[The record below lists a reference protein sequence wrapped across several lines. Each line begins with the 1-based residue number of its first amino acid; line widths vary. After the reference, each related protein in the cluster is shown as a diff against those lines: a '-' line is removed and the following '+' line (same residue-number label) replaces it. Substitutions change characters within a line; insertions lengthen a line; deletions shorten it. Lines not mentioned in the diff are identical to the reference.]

1 MGLFRF
7 MISRSSLKW
16 FFVINFLNKRV
27 LFSFFLVFVF
37 DILYFLSK
45 TNLIGVDTVAVLF
58 YGCSD
63 GNFVL
68 IDMLFFLIFNL
79 TPLYF
84 SAVIFDSGNI
94 KAQYVIIRFRK
105 KSEYY
110 FVMETSFCIFL
121 LIYFAVHFFSVVFYN
136 TVFTNREVWFPIKSE
151 ILYNVTQVHYGH
163 IVTAAV
169 SLRFFELVF
178 VQKFFAVAHSFL
190 CNLTIEFIAVLVGYF
205 FSPLVKWNL
214 YPFGLSSISRFFLV
228 ADFFNIYIVI
238 TLLIFIVGSVILDF
252 LMSKIGIKNLL
263 EK

>member
-1 MGLFRF
+1 M
-7 MISRSSLKW
+7 
-16 FFVINFLNKRV
+16 
-27 LFSFFLVFVF
+27 
-37 DILYFLSK
+37 SK
-45 TNLIGVDTVAVLF
+45 TNTKKNENKTRLFKKFITKNHFSDDRLII
-58 YGCSD
+58 
-63 GNFVL
+63 NRNNP
-68 IDMLFFLIFNL
+68 I
-79 TPLYF
+79 
-84 SAVIFDSGNI
+84 
-94 KAQYVIIRFRK
+94 
-105 KSEYY
+105 
-110 FVMETSFCIFL
+110 
-121 LIYFAVHFFSVVFYN
+121 FFSVVFYN

-190 CNLTIEFIAVLVGYF
+190 GNLTIEFIAVLVGYF